1 MLRSERMVRYS
12 RIVVELRNNNSR
24 TRLLGALV
32 LLVALI
38 LVGRLALVQIV
49 RGEEYEDL
57 ALRQY
62 SYVPGSTY
70 ERGDVYFRSSVGE
83 KSAAATM
90 KSGFIVAISP
100 GKLENEEETYEKL
113 ASVLAI
119 DRTLFFEKVKK
130 TDDPYEEI
138 ATRVPQEIA
147 DKINDLKITGVSVS
161 EESWRYYPGETLASQ
176 VLGFVGFDGDKR
188 VGRYGIERMFE
199 DVLNRGEENLY
210 QNFFAEIF
218 TDVKSSIFDPNE
230 TRDGDI
236 TLTIEPQVQG
246 LLERVLLET
255 KDKWHASRAAGIV
268 IDPTTGE
275 IFGMAANPSFDANN
289 YSEEDDI
296 SVYKNPLVENI
307 YEMGSTFK
315 PLTIASAL
323 DAGAITPETTYNDK
337 GFIELNGKKI
347 SNYDHRGRGV
357 VAMQEILNQS
367 LNTGT
372 VFAMQ
377 KMGREAFHNYMYA
390 FGIPDTTGIDLPAE
404 ATGLTDTLNG
414 KEEVEYATASFG
426 QGIAITPITMVR
438 ALSALANGGVL
449 VKPHVV
455 DSVDYEL
462 GGEERRVAVEQ
473 GRAIKEATSE
483 EITRMLVRVVDEAL
497 AGGKLKHE
505 HYSIAAKTG
514 TAQVVN
520 PATHEY
526 YDDRFMHTF
535 FGYFPAYEP
544 RFLVFL
550 LLDDPKEVNFASQTL
565 TDSFG
570 EIADFLL
577 RYYNVPPDR

>member
-1 MLRSERMVRYS
+1 
-12 RIVVELRNNNSR
+12 
-24 TRLLGALV
+24 
-32 LLVALI
+32 
-38 LVGRLALVQIV
+38 
-49 RGEEYEDL
+49 
-57 ALRQY
+57 
-62 SYVPGSTY
+62 
-70 ERGDVYFRSSVGE
+70 
-83 KSAAATM
+83 
-90 KSGFIVAISP
+90 
-100 GKLENEEETYEKL
+100 
-113 ASVLAI
+113 
-119 DRTLFFEKVKK
+119 
-130 TDDPYEEI
+130 
-138 ATRVPQEIA
+138 
-147 DKINDLKITGVSVS
+147 
-161 EESWRYYPGETLASQ
+161 
-176 VLGFVGFDGDKR
+176 
-188 VGRYGIERMFE
+188 
-199 DVLNRGEENLY
+199 
-210 QNFFAEIF
+210 
-218 TDVKSSIFDPNE
+218 
-230 TRDGDI
+230 
-236 TLTIEPQVQG
+236 
-246 LLERVLLET
+246 
-255 KDKWHASRAAGIV
+255 
-268 IDPTTGE
+268 
-275 IFGMAANPSFDANN
+275 
-289 YSEEDDI
+289 
-296 SVYKNPLVENI
+296 
-307 YEMGSTFK
+307 
-315 PLTIASAL
+315 
-323 DAGAITPETTYNDK
+323 
-337 GFIELNGKKI
+337 
-347 SNYDHRGRGV
+347 
-357 VAMQEILNQS
+357 MQEILNQS